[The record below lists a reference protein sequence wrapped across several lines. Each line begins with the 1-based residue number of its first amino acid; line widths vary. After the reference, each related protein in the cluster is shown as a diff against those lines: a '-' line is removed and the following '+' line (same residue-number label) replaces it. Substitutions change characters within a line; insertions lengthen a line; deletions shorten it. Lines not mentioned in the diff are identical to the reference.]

1 MKKKDVILVLVFVTA
16 AFLSGTLTSSY
27 GMINPEARPVPKL
40 HTELFTQPVIFSKLW
55 NFTACGVVTPLFN
68 FTITLAGK
76 DPGSVWVDFRLT
88 PGGPNGNPVNVAS
101 VFNSTNIP
109 ALGCPSTT
117 EQVILSSVIFTG
129 GSGDV
134 YWHVLQ
140 SGNYAAQE
148 DTFGFSLPTLNAVE
162 SWTVTTI
169 T

>member
-1 MKKKDVILVLVFVTA
+1 MKRKSVILVLVLVVA
-16 AFLSGTLTSSY
+16 AVFSVTLTRSY
-27 GMINPEARPVPKL
+27 GLMAPDAKPVPKL

-68 FTITLAGK
+68 FTMTLAGK
-76 DPGSVWVDFRLT
+76 DAGSVWVDFRLT

-101 VFNSTNIP
+101 VFNPSNIP

-117 EQVILSSVIFTG
+117 EQVILSSVVFTG

-148 DTFGFSLPTLNAVE
+148 DTFGFSLPTLTAVE
-162 SWTVTTI
+162 SWTVTTL